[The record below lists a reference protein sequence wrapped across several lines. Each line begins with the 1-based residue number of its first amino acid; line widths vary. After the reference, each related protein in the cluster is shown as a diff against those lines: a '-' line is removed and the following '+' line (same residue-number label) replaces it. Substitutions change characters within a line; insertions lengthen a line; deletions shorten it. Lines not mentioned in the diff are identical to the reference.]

1 MKIISEHTW
10 PYNEETF
17 TTITVITTER
27 GEFEGNAYYNTNE
40 EKFPPS
46 RMVGGEISRCRA
58 IIKYYQDLKKEK
70 KNILKGIKMSLG
82 VIPEGSKA
90 YYNIK
95 HMYEA
100 KSFELDLIE
109 ASIKYYNDQIAQVK
123 KDRKKYTEFR
133 SVSKEEREEMQKTIQ
148 EGFDLI
154 SKLNNKDKEVKEDK

>member
-82 VIPEGSKA
+82 VIPKESKA

-109 ASIKYYNDQIAQVK
+109 ASIKYYNDQITQVK

-154 SKLNNKDKEVKEDK
+154 SKLNNKDKEVKKDK

>member
-1 MKIISEHTW
+1 MKIISEETF
-10 PYNEETF
+10 PYNEETSA
-17 TTITVITTER
+17 TVTVITTER
-27 GEFEGNAYYNTNE
+27 GKFEGKAYYNLEE

-46 RMVGGEISRCRA
+46 RIVGGEISHYRA

-82 VIPEGSKA
+82 VIPKGSKA

-100 KSFELDLIE
+100 ESFGLDLIK
-109 ASIKYYNDQIAQVK
+109 ASIKYCNDQIAQIK
-123 KDRKKYTEFR
+123 KDRRKYTEFR
-133 SVSKEEREEMQKTIQ
+133 SVSKEERKEMQKTIQ

-154 SKLNNKDKEVKEDK
+154 SKLNNKDKEVKEDN

>member
-1 MKIISEHTW
+1 MKIISENTW

-17 TTITVITTER
+17 TTTTVIITER

-100 KSFELDLIE
+100 KLFELDLIE
-109 ASIKYYNDQIAQVK
+109 ASIKYCKIKSRKSRKIEKNKLSLEAFQRKNAKKCRKLFK
-123 KDRKKYTEFR
+123 KDLTLL
-133 SVSKEEREEMQKTIQ
+133 V
-148 EGFDLI
+148 
-154 SKLNNKDKEVKEDK
+154 N